1 MRRTGS
7 RSRRVDG
14 EQIERKGRRWSEK
27 SSGSGRTRS
36 CRAGPNKVRGQES
49 SLYNEDLAP
58 TGPEDR
64 TWSTYNIAALWIG
77 MAVVI
82 TTYTL
87 ASGLMAAG
95 MNWWQALLTISG
107 NVLVLIPMILN
118 AHAGT
123 KYGVPFPVFVRS
135 SFGVRGANFA
145 AMARALVACGWFGI
159 QTWIGGLAT
168 DALVTAFWSGWANVP
183 GHAFIAFFVFWAI
196 QVVIILTGVEGVK
209 YFESFAAPLLI
220 GGGVALLIW
229 GFTAGGGVGTCSRSR
244 PSCRRGRPRSG
255 RSFPRRWRRTGYWIT
270 LFEHPGLHPI
280 REDPAL
286 ADPRQALGL
295 PLTMTA
301 FSFIGI
307 AVTAATIVVFGEAI
321 WDPVVLI
328 TKLAGDIPVVLI
340 LAMIIIVIAQIS
352 TNMAANVVSPSFDFS
367 NLAPK
372 YISFRT
378 GGMITAIIGII
389 SFPWVLYNS
398 AGAYIFTWLV
408 GYGSLLGAIGAVMI
422 ADYWIVR
429 RRHLS
434 LPDLYKHN
442 GRYAYSGGWNWRAIA
457 AVLIGVIPVL
467 PGFFKAAN
475 DPWLRRRLPEPNL
488 HRGALQLR
496 PVLHVLRRGA
506 GVPAAEHD
514 PRPRPQPRRE
524 PEAT

>member
-1 MRRTGS
+1 LEREEFRDLGVRDDAELS
-7 RSRRVDG
+7 RIKAEVSL
-14 EQIERKGRRWSEK
+14 
-27 SSGSGRTRS
+27 
-36 CRAGPNKVRGQES
+36 S

-64 TWSTYNIAALWIG
+64 TWTTYNIAALWIG

-87 ASGLMAAG
+87 ASTLMAAG
-95 MNWWQALLTISG
+95 MNWWQALLTISLG
-107 NVLVLIPMILN
+107 NVLVLIPMLLN

-145 AMARALVACGWFGI
+145 AISRALVACGWFGI

-183 GHAFIAFFVFWAI
+183 GHSFITFFVFWAL
-196 QVVIILTGVEGVK
+196 QVVIILTGIEGVK
-209 YFESFAAPLLI
+209 YFESFAAPLLLS
-220 GGGVALLIW
+220 GGIALLIW
-229 GFTAGGGVGTCSRSR
+229 GFTAVGSIGAVFTNSAKLQAGQAPFWVLFW
-244 PSCRRGRPRSG
+244 PSLAANV
-255 RSFPRRWRRTGYWIT
+255 GYWIT
-270 LFEHPGLHPI
+270 LSLNIPDFTRYAKSQRSQVIG
-280 REDPAL
+280 
-286 ADPRQALGL
+286 QALGL

-321 WDPVVLI
+321 WDPVELV
-328 TKLAGDIPVVLI
+328 TQLAGDIPIVLI

-398 AGAYIFTWLV
+398 ASAYIFTWLV
-408 GYGSLLGAIGAVMI
+408 GYSSLLGAIGAVMI

-429 RRHLS
+429 RRQLS
-434 LPDLYKHN
+434 LPDLYKHE
-442 GRYAYSGGWNWRAIA
+442 GRYAYSGGWNWRAVT
-457 AVLIGVIPVL
+457 AVFVGVVPVL
-467 PGFFKAAN
+467 PGFLKAATT
-475 DPWLRRRLPEPNL
+475 PGFA
-488 HRGALQLR
+488 GAFENPTFIEGLYNYGLFFTFF
-496 PVLHVLRRGA
+496 VA
-506 GVPAAEHD
+506 GLAYLLLSMIPGLA
-514 PRPRPQPRRE
+514 PQARRE
-524 PEAT
+524 PEVT